1 MFPRN
6 YRNPPIQKF
15 MAKFCAYLLGMK
27 KGTGDEY
34 QPFVVVQYLSSFKTV
49 LFNKFKPLGFMD
61 DSPQWYKDLYHG
73 LRLRACNA
81 CITRG
86 GRISKKAIGFAKETL
101 RDCCL
106 YLCKHQNDTALGL
119 EERAIFTILYHAVGR
134 GGEVALTVWENV
146 SWDADGNHIALDW
159 GETKTSNQYLM
170 TFHPDASDWV
180 LDAIHA
186 LACYVL
192 ANPSSSKGSTSEAD
206 ITYMFPAYASIGNV
220 SDKVS
225 RVLDKCR
232 KTDKNE
238 NGVET
243 IPPEAASHS
252 IRVSSF
258 NQSLVGSTLIEA
270 ISRGGWEMNG
280 SSNAFLYVTQPLHVK
295 KAGKALAGWRYP
307 EQRVTAPT
315 LDSIIN
321 ESNRQ
326 QVFMFVDILFRDSVV
341 SALLNNELKGVRNIF
356 AASLLMYYTPVLN
369 DLGSDFLVIS
379 RIHNAARQCGIDF
392 TVIKQWGDDIRNHFI
407 VANAE
412 NLGGVDGTV
421 TEQQQRC
428 NAILQD
434 TCSKLLVQNQELMA
448 NGVAVKKTGEDTF
461 QVVLELKDMLGSL
474 SLNGNGGREEGVPT
488 SNREGGT
495 TSSNPTASSNPSS
508 SNPPSDAFGVMNT
521 RRAT

>member
-1 MFPRN
+1 M
-6 YRNPPIQKF
+6 
-15 MAKFCAYLLGMK
+15 
-27 KGTGDEY
+27 
-34 QPFVVVQYLSSFKTV
+34 
-49 LFNKFKPLGFMD
+49 
-61 DSPQWYKDLYHG
+61 
-73 LRLRACNA
+73 
-81 CITRG
+81 
-86 GRISKKAIGFAKETL
+86 
-101 RDCCL
+101 
-106 YLCKHQNDTALGL
+106 
-119 EERAIFTILYHAVGR
+119 
-134 GGEVALTVWENV
+134 
-146 SWDADGNHIALDW
+146 
-159 GETKTSNQYLM
+159 
-170 TFHPDASDWV
+170 
-180 LDAIHA
+180 
-186 LACYVL
+186 
-192 ANPSSSKGSTSEAD
+192 
-206 ITYMFPAYASIGNV
+206 
-220 SDKVS
+220 
-225 RVLDKCR
+225 
-232 KTDKNE
+232 
-238 NGVET
+238 
-243 IPPEAASHS
+243 
-252 IRVSSF
+252 
-258 NQSLVGSTLIEA
+258 
-270 ISRGGWEMNG
+270 
-280 SSNAFLYVTQPLHVK
+280 

-379 RIHNAARQCGIDF
+379 RIHNAARQCSIDF